1 MHLRQAS
8 VTADGERHF
17 GGRSLIEVQ
26 FELTFENGR
35 KPSDEVEASPKM
47 RGASS
52 DAVIRD
58 YEMTDRI
65 RIDAELDRY
74 EAAAIAGKA
83 MPQSVGHELLRNEA
97 YANLLMSRQLDIG
110 HVQ

>member
-1 MHLRQAS
+1 MHLQQVS

-17 GGRSLIEVQ
+17 GGHSLIEVQ
-26 FELTFENGR
+26 LELTFENGR
-35 KPSDEVEASPKM
+35 KLSDEGEASPKM

-83 MPQSVGHELLRNEA
+83 VLQGVSHELLRHEA
-97 YANLLMSRQLDIG
+97 
-110 HVQ
+110 